1 MNHINIEVKVRC
13 QEPGSIKNFLNQHK
27 AEFKGIDHQ
36 IDTYFKVPAGR
47 LKLREGNI
55 ENSLIY
61 YQRKDMV
68 GPKKSDVMLFH
79 PQKNSSLKET
89 LSQALGILMIVKKK
103 REIYFIN
110 NIKFHVDEVENLGSF
125 IEIEA
130 IDKDGKIGQK
140 KLHEQCEQYMK
151 LFKVKE
157 EDLVKCSYSDLLLNK
172 EIEIKEGTIKEAVA
186 ISRKIPEFNDPYNEK
201 EYLLRFNNKKHLI
214 LVAYHRNAVV
224 GFKAGY
230 ETEDGFY
237 SWMGGVLPEYRRMN
251 IARRLARS
259 QEKWL
264 KENNFKKVKLKTLNK
279 RKAMLHFA
287 LSEGFKI
294 VGCEPDKSSD
304 LNKIFLEKIL

>member
-1 MNHINIEVKVRC
+1 MSFINIEVKVRC
-13 QEPGSIKNFLNQHK
+13 MKPEIIRNILDQHN
-27 AEFKGIDHQ
+27 ADFKGTDHQ
-36 IDTYFKVPAGR
+36 IDTYFKVPKGR

-61 YQRKDMV
+61 YQRKDGE
-68 GPKKSDVMLFH
+68 GPKQSDVILFH

-89 LSQALGILMIVKKK
+89 LSQALGILKIVRKM

-110 NIKFHVDEVENLGSF
+110 NIKFHIDEVKNLGSF

-130 IDKDGKIGQK
+130 IDRNGKIGQK

-157 EDLVKCSYSDLLLNK
+157 EDLIKCSYSDLLLNK

-214 LVAYHRNAVV
+214 LVAYYKNNAV

-237 SWMGGVLPEYRRMN
+237 TWMGGVLQEYRRMN
-251 IARRLARS
+251 IARKLARS

-264 KENNFKKVKLKTLNK
+264 KENDFKKIKLKTLNK
-279 RKAMLHFA
+279 HKAMIHFA

-294 VGCEPDKSSD
+294 VGCEPDKNSD

>member
-13 QEPGSIKNFLNQHK
+13 KKPEVIRNILNQHN
-27 AEFKGIDHQ
+27 ADFKGTDHQ
-36 IDTYFKVPAGR
+36 IDTYFKVPKGR

-61 YQRKDMV
+61 YQRKDRE
-68 GPKKSDVMLFH
+68 GPKESDVMLFH
-79 PQKNSSLKET
+79 PHKNSSLKET
-89 LSQALGILMIVKKK
+89 LSQALEILIIIKKK

-110 NIKFHVDEVENLGSF
+110 NIKFHIDKVENLGSF

-130 IDKDGKIGQK
+130 IDNDGKIGQK
-140 KLHEQCEQYMK
+140 ELHKQCEQYMK

-157 EDLVKCSYSDLLLNK
+157 EDLINCSYSDLLLNK
-172 EIEIKEGTIKEAVA
+172 EIEIKEGTIIEAVA

-214 LVAYHRNAVV
+214 LVAYYKNTAV

-230 ETEDGFY
+230 EMEYGFY
-237 SWMGGVLPEYRRMN
+237 TWMGGILPEYRRMN

-264 KENNFKKVKLKTLNK
+264 KENDFKKVKLKTLNK
-279 RKAMLHFA
+279 HKAMLHFA
-287 LSEGFKI
+287 LSEEFEI
-294 VGCEPDKSSD
+294 VGCEPNSD
-304 LNKIFLEKIL
+304 LNNIFLEKIL